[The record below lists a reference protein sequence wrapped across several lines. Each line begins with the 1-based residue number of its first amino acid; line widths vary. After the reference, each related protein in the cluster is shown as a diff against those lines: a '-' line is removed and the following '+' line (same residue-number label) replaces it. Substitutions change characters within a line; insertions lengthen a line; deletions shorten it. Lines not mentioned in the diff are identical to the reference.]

1 VGYRGAVHMI
11 FRTVFHFLRSHTSSK
26 LAMNAVARMSLRV
39 LPTDIDTL
47 GHVNN
52 GMYLSLMDLGRV
64 DLLIRVGAMRT
75 IGRLGFYPVV
85 VSETIS
91 FRRSLELWQRYTLE
105 TRVIGFDAKAVYIEQ
120 RFVVGGEIY
129 AHGFVRARFLK
140 KSGGVVSVAELA
152 SALDVDTS
160 TYALPEWVGEWA
172 DSVAMAP
179 SRASAPSE
187 WPA

>member
-1 VGYRGAVHMI
+1 MI

-26 LAMNAVARMSLRV
+26 LAMNAVGRMRLRV

-64 DLLIRVGAMRT
+64 DLMIRAGAMRSVA
-75 IGRLGFYPVV
+75 RLGFYPVV

-91 FRRSLELWQRYTLE
+91 FRRSLELWQKYTLE

-129 AHGFVRARFLK
+129 AHAFVRSRFLK
-140 KSGGVVSVAELA
+140 KSGGVVSVDELA
-152 SALDVDTS
+152 AALDVDTS
-160 TYALPEWVGEWA
+160 TYELPEWVGGWA
-172 DSVAMAP
+172 ESVAMAP